1 MVPAIFLIS
10 EGLSNNRVGPPA
22 PNFQSSQNAQH
33 GGAKVNMQSSSYSQA
48 STSFPMPPHMMSS
61 NPAVSAAS
69 AVAAAVNGLPP
80 NPINLPQ
87 YLPPPATHGQ
97 KPPLPAGSA
106 NSMHQQ
112 HPPWSGGSAGSSG
125 NLQWWKYWFF
135 LKFDG
140 YTRVKTT

>member
-125 NLQWWKYWFF
+125 NLQ
-135 LKFDG
+135 
-140 YTRVKTT
+140 